1 MTADS
6 IAINIG
12 AIVLYFLIWIAY
24 EAFFDGPLRR
34 PQSLN
39 AKMILI
45 RQAWMARILERDN
58 LMVDASLIGHS
69 IHTATFFASTTVLAL
84 AGLLGILGSSDRVYA
99 AVSSIS
105 MFIAVNQTLFE
116 WKIALLVGIFVYT
129 FFKFTWALRQF
140 NYFCAIIG
148 SAPRGTTATAERAG
162 HAAAMARRSP
172 MSTPGSA
179 AITSALPPSAGSPIR
194 PCWSSAPS
202 SRSSCWHAGNSRR
215 RPPSRSATTRAG
227 SARNPR
233 ARASSQTW
241 RRR

>member
-34 PQSLN
+34 PRSLN
-39 AKMILI
+39 AKMIVV
-45 RQAWMARILERDN
+45 REAWMARILERDN

-162 HAAAMARRSP
+162 HAAAMATVIGQAIANVNAGFR
-172 MSTPGSA
+172 GYYFGFA
-179 AITSALPPSAGSPIR
+179 ALGWIAHPAVLVVSALFTVFVLARRQFSSPAALAIRDYAGWI
-194 PCWSSAPS
+194 
-202 SRSSCWHAGNSRR
+202 G
-215 RPPSRSATTRAG
+215 
-227 SARNPR
+227 
-233 ARASSQTW
+233 
-241 RRR
+241 